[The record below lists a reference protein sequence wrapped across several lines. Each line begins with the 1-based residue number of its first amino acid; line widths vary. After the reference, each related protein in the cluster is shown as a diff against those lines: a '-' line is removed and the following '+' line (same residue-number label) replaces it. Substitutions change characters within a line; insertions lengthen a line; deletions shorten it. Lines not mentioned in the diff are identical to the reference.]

1 MPALLNVRYIGIG
14 GREGEGDIARHGGRG
29 EWNACAVLRA
39 LKIDARNFP
48 FFFFSFPLFFFL
60 PFFRLDGLK
69 DACIPPMIVYPI
81 LSHVTKSRVEK
92 NRGKYVP
99 RDFISN

>member
-39 LKIDARNFP
+39 LKIDARNSP

-60 PFFRLDGLK
+60 SFFRLDGLK
-69 DACIPPMIVYPI
+69 SARACIPSMIVYSI
-81 LSHVTKSRVEK
+81 LSHLTKSRVEK
-92 NRGKYVP
+92 NW
-99 RDFISN
+99 

>member
-39 LKIDARNFP
+39 LKIDARNSP
-48 FFFFSFPLFFFL
+48 FFFFSFFSFFLFF
-60 PFFRLDGLK
+60 GSK
-69 DACIPPMIVYPI
+69 D
-81 LSHVTKSRVEK
+81 
-92 NRGKYVP
+92 
-99 RDFISN
+99 